1 MKKFSL
7 LFLAVLVAGILWSV
21 FFPESGILT
30 DINSTL
36 SPPSWHSWLGRDS
49 LGRDLL
55 NRIFQG
61 AQVSVGLGLTS
72 SICSLFIGILYG
84 SCSALGSRKL
94 DAVMMRL
101 TEVLM
106 ALPSLMVMAV
116 LALLLQTQLSE
127 SGLWVLFWTLTLGSW
142 MPVSKLTRNLILQ
155 EKNREYIEAA
165 HAIGMRSSRVLIR
178 HLFPNLLSSLLT
190 YWSLQVPH
198 AILAEGLLSFLGFGV
213 HSPGISWGALLQ
225 EGWKTLASYPHL
237 LLGPS
242 LFLFLTVLSLNILL
256 EDFRKNLDPKLKWE
270 KFS

>member
-7 LFLAVLVAGILWSV
+7 FFLVLLIGGIFWSI
-21 FFPESGILT
+21 FFPESGVLT
-30 DINSTL
+30 DISSTL
-36 SPPSWHSWLGRDS
+36 APPSWHSWMGRDS

-61 AQVSVGLGLTS
+61 AQVSVGLGLSS
-72 SICSLFIGILYG
+72 SIFSLIIGFLFG
-84 SCSALGSRKL
+84 SCAALGPRKL
-94 DAVMMRL
+94 DAVMMRF

-116 LALLLQTQLSE
+116 LALLLQTQG
-127 SGLWVLFWTLTLGSW
+127 SGSHLWVLFWTLTLGSW

-155 EKNREYIEAA
+155 EKSRDYIEAA
-165 HAIGMRSSRVLIR
+165 QAIGVSPSRILLR
-178 HLFPNLLSSLLT
+178 HLFPNIVSSLLT

-213 HSPGISWGALLQ
+213 RSPGVSWGALLQ